1 MLNPGEQA
9 GDTYVMAF
17 DRETGDEV
25 WRSPRKSTVVTYS
38 VPCIYEGPR
47 GPELVCCH
55 SEEGIFSLDPRT
67 GKENWSSNN
76 LFSQRTVSSPVL
88 AGDLIL
94 GSNGSGGGRNNYLVA
109 IRPGKKVEVAYE
121 VRRQAPYVPTSV
133 TRGDLLFTIADIG
146 VASCLDAA
154 TGKPYWTERIDGTY
168 SGSPIRAGDKIFAIT
183 DNGEL
188 ASFAADKSFEYFG
201 LSPLGEPSRATP
213 AVANGKMYL
222 RTYSHV
228 ICVSA
233 SDK

>member
-1 MLNPGEQA
+1 
-9 GDTYVMAF
+9 
-17 DRETGDEV
+17 
-25 WRSPRKSTVVTYS
+25 
-38 VPCIYEGPR
+38 
-47 GPELVCCH
+47 
-55 SEEGIFSLDPRT
+55 
-67 GKENWSSNN
+67 
-76 LFSQRTVSSPVL
+76 
-88 AGDLIL
+88 
-94 GSNGSGGGRNNYLVA
+94 
-109 IRPGKKVEVAYE
+109 
-121 VRRQAPYVPTSV
+121 PYVPTSV